1 MCLEKSHAKLY
12 WYNSK
17 TEYFIRGGSVHFN
30 YNVSIMIF
38 NYKALV
44 KWKFS
49 LKYVYLKTS
58 LSVLKFQHSKEA
70 LGLQENR
77 KAI

>member
-44 KWKFS
+44 K
-49 LKYVYLKTS
+49 
-58 LSVLKFQHSKEA
+58 
-70 LGLQENR
+70 
-77 KAI
+77 